1 MTKAD
6 LISIIQS
13 KAGLETKAAAGKA
26 LDATLEAIGESL
38 ANGDAITL
46 VGFGTFKVSERA
58 ARTGRNPRTGQEIQ
72 IPAAKTVK
80 FSPGKRLKDAIG

>member
-13 KAGLETKAAAGKA
+13 KAGLDTKVAAGKA
-26 LDATLEAIGESL
+26 LDATLEALGEAL

-80 FSPGKRLKDAIG
+80 FSPGKRLKDAVS

>member
-6 LISIIQS
+6 LINIIQS
-13 KAGLETKAAAGKA
+13 KAGLDTKAAAGKA
-26 LDATLEAIGESL
+26 LDATLEALGEAL

-80 FSPGKRLKDAIG
+80 FSPGKRLKDAVS